1 MSAQIAAHTGFLR
14 HCLGFSLDASDKHAW
29 DATALVG
36 VFSEASGPSYKTIF
50 LPAQAG
56 RASTTS
62 RTAARAAVGAF
73 LAHLSMALRS
83 LNLST
88 QCPKDYTRAY
98 KLTQHVPAL
107 RMCGLFTTM
116 EVMTVTVEGSAV
128 ILNHAPIQGSVAL
141 LVCLAGAV
149 SLQSHSVLADHA
161 LVLCDSNTGRG
172 GDGLALQVRAE
183 QGSPCV
189 VVLLSA
195 VDPAVLS
202 GATAKQVEQWSRV
215 ASEIEEARKHH
226 HKSLRAR
233 KPCGCIEVAASA
245 GHSVNRPAAGAAGAS
260 SAARGKQK
268 KRGVTQVVPLSNKTR
283 REE

>member
-1 MSAQIAAHTGFLR
+1 MSAQIAAHAGFLR
-14 HCLGFSLDASDKHAW
+14 NCLGLRLDASSNYTG

-36 VFSEASGPSYKTIF
+36 LFSEASGISYKTIF
-50 LPAQAG
+50 PPARAG
-56 RASTTS
+56 RASKS
-62 RTAARAAVGAF
+62 SETATRLAIGAF
-73 LAHLSMALRS
+73 LAHLSMAIRS
-83 LNLST
+83 LKFSK
-88 QCPKDYTRAY
+88 QSPQGYKQAY
-98 KLTQHVPAL
+98 KLTKRVPAL

-128 ILNHAPIQGSVAL
+128 ILNHAPLHGSVAL

-161 LVLCDSNTGRG
+161 LVLCDFNTGRG

-189 VVLLSA
+189 VVLLSVA
-195 VDPAVLS
+195 GPAVLS
-202 GATAKQVEQWSRV
+202 SATAKQVEQWSRV

-226 HKSLRAR
+226 HKLLRAR

-245 GHSVNRPAAGAAGAS
+245 GHGVNRPAAGAAGAS

-268 KRGVTQVVPLSNKTR
+268 KRGVTQVVPLSNKAR